1 MNGPIIGF
9 PAQAGQETRNQQG
22 ALCWRMNRGRLE
34 VLLITS
40 RDTGR
45 WVIPKGWPME
55 GLGSAE
61 AAACEAW
68 EEAGVEGHILPLPV
82 GFYSYDKASNGKT
95 LPCMVSVFPLRVS
108 RLADKFP
115 ERSQRRRKWFTA
127 EKASRKVA
135 EAELRDLL
143 ARFAA
148 DPEALLAQD
157 PEANAP
163 QAQELTPQD

>member
-1 MNGPIIGF
+1 MNGPMTGF
-9 PAQAGQETRNQQG
+9 PAEAGQETRSQQG

-55 GLGSAE
+55 GLGPDQ

-68 EEAGVEGHILPLPV
+68 EEAGVEGQVQPLPV
-82 GFYSYDKASNGKT
+82 GFYSYDKATNGRF
-95 LPCMVSVFPLRVS
+95 LPCMVSVFPLRVA

-135 EAELRDLL
+135 EPELRDLL

-148 DPEALLAQD
+148 DPDALL
-157 PEANAP
+157 
-163 QAQELTPQD
+163 TPGQLGPDGEDSGATL